1 MKELAKEPA
10 KSVWQRQRSP
20 NSVDVMK
27 LAHALREADAGCA
40 CPSALGNYLAS
51 EMNVLPDGPTPVT
64 CMITSPSFAQV
75 KCGAFE
81 GSE

>member
-10 KSVWQRQRSP
+10 KSG
-20 NSVDVMK
+20 
-27 LAHALREADAGCA
+27 LAGPAIAQFRRRNEACAREADAGCA

-75 KCGAFE
+75 KWGAFE